1 MFLTSSTWFLLLLIA
16 VPLVAY
22 KYFRQQRD
30 AIAFSSTEAA
40 AGLPKTLR
48 QRLTWV
54 PPALGLTALTLVIV
68 AMARPQEGR
77 KETITDSEG
86 IAIEMVVDRS
96 GSMQAMDFTV
106 DGKPVDRLTA
116 IKDVAGK
123 FIHGENGTD
132 GRIAD
137 LVGLVSFAGNA
148 DGLVPPTLDHTYVT
162 SHLNSLEIV
171 DRRSEDGTAIGDG
184 IGLAIEKLADLDLKA
199 EESDQFE
206 KIKGKV
212 IILLTD
218 GENNAGQ
225 IDPIPA
231 AELAKSFDIKIY
243 TIGVGTKGQA
253 PVPVT
258 DPYTGE
264 RRVQMMSVN
273 IDEDTL
279 QKVAE
284 ETGGKYF
291 RATNSQSLAA
301 IYAEIDQLEKSRV
314 EARHLM
320 DYRELAIEPIQ
331 FGGTKIPSLISMSMF
346 CLAAQ
351 LLLSNTVLRET

>member
-1 MFLTSSTWFLLLLIA
+1 MFLTSSAWLLLLLCL
-16 VPLVAY
+16 VPLVAF
-22 KYFRQQRD
+22 KYFRRKKT
-30 AIAFSSTEAA
+30 AIEFSSTQAA

-48 QRLTWV
+48 QRLIWL
-54 PPALGLTALTLVIV
+54 PPVLGLAAITMLIV
-68 AMARPQEGR
+68 AVARPQEGR

-106 DGKPVDRLTA
+106 EGKPVDRLTA
-116 IKDVAGK
+116 IKDVCGK
-123 FIHGENGTD
+123 FIHGEDGTD
-132 GRIAD
+132 GRLAD

-148 DGLVPPTLDHTYVT
+148 DGLVPPTLDHGYVT
-162 SHLNSLEIV
+162 SHLNSLDIV
-171 DRRSEDGTAIGDG
+171 SRRSEDGTAIGDG
-184 IGLAIEKLADLDLKA
+184 IGLAIEKLAELDLKA
-199 EESDQFE
+199 KESDEFE

-225 IDPIPA
+225 IDPVPA

-253 PVPVT
+253 PAPVT

-264 RRVQMMSVN
+264 KVILMMEVN

-291 RATNSQSLAA
+291 RATDSESLAA

-320 DYRELAIEPIQ
+320 DYRELAIEPVRI
-331 FGGTKIPSLISMSMF
+331 GGMKIPSLISMAMA

-351 LLLSNTVLRET
+351 VLLGNTVLKQT